1 MRMEPITTAILA
13 RGIYELLQSGIT
25 WSKDALKE
33 RLQTIIANEVKAELL
48 AQNLQ
53 SLDVNK
59 DMSESAIEKKI
70 AVSSEITEILK
81 TVTDKDIVSINQHH
95 TGSGDNVGRDKIIK
109 G

>member
-1 MRMEPITTAILA
+1 MEPITTAILA

>member
-1 MRMEPITTAILA
+1 MEPITTAILA

-33 RLQTIIANEVKAELL
+33 RLQTIVANEVKAELL

>member
-1 MRMEPITTAILA
+1 MEPITTAILA

-70 AVSSEITEILK
+70 AVSSEVTEILK

>member
-1 MRMEPITTAILA
+1 MEPITTAILA

-33 RLQTIIANEVKAELL
+33 RLQTIIANEVKAEQL

-53 SLDVNK
+53 TLDVNR

-70 AVSSEITEILK
+70 AVSTDITEILK
-81 TVTDKDIVSINQHH
+81 KVTDKDIVSIDQHH

>member
-1 MRMEPITTAILA
+1 M
-13 RGIYELLQSGIT
+13 
-25 WSKDALKE
+25 
-33 RLQTIIANEVKAELL
+33 IIANEVKAEQL

-53 SLDVNK
+53 TLDVNK

-70 AVSSEITEILK
+70 ADITEITEILK
-81 TVTDKDIVSINQHH
+81 TVTDKDIVSIHQHH